1 MRLIKTQI
9 PVLLLASVR
18 MLLPGFVVAC
28 DCGYAGAPCKA
39 FEKTPTVFVGL
50 VTTISRMDVKTTS
63 GDDYYDRLVSFAVER
78 SYKGLT
84 AKTADVLSVWNSDC
98 GYRFQEGV
106 RYLVYAY
113 PRSST
118 GKLTTGICS
127 RTRPLSEAS
136 EDLEYLNKKEKPSH
150 GAGIEGMIE
159 ELDSKSQ
166 TLGSLE
172 GIQVL
177 VQGPAGNETIV
188 TRKDGRFQLWG
199 LLPGTYRVTPALP
212 KSFWPVSQTVSLK
225 RNSCTELGFLA
236 TPRVHNGGS
245 GHHTE
250 SRWHQVFLGRLAKVE
265 ADRTLYE
272 RRKDEDC
279 FIAVRITNV
288 TNSPIGVDLRR
299 FWNVVYPNS
308 WGPSKTPAPEL
319 VDEERWIRKPIS
331 EEDKK
336 RLTLDYSDHRLTTLM
351 PHRSMTYFRGFTF
364 GRNIRKEID
373 SAASQYLIVGL
384 DGVLEMTNGETTE
397 EAIFPMSDA
406 GDESARWVAI
416 QLPVIWKTIPQ
427 DSLVV
432 EEHP

>member
-1 MRLIKTQI
+1 MSPLRH
-9 PVLLLASVR
+9 SV
-18 MLLPGFVVAC
+18 V
-28 DCGYAGAPCKA
+28 
-39 FEKTPTVFVGL
+39 
-50 VTTISRMDVKTTS
+50 
-63 GDDYYDRLVSFAVER
+63 
-78 SYKGLT
+78 
-84 AKTADVLSVWNSDC
+84 VLSILAASLPFTSPV
-98 GYRFQEGV
+98 FQE
-106 RYLVYAY
+106 
-113 PRSST
+113 
-118 GKLTTGICS
+118 S
-127 RTRPLSEAS
+127 R
-136 EDLEYLNKKEKPSH
+136 
-150 GAGIEGMIE
+150 
-159 ELDSKSQ
+159 Q
-166 TLGSLE
+166 GSML
-172 GIQVL
+172 
-177 VQGPAGNETIV
+177 
-188 TRKDGRFQLWG
+188 
-199 LLPGTYRVTPALP
+199 
-212 KSFWPVSQTVSLK
+212 
-225 RNSCTELGFLA
+225 
-236 TPRVHNGGS
+236 HGGS

-250 SRWHQVFLGRLAKVE
+250 SRWQQVFLGRLAKVE

-351 PHRSMTYFRGFTF
+351 PHRSINYFRGFTF

-427 DSLVV
+427 DSLLWRSPMKHIWEAMKRAVFIFLLSLV
-432 EEHP
+432 LPLQATDSESMKSLPKSEDIFTIAINPIPSGPTYTTRYFTPESLREALPNFKPGEAEMKAFGARRV